1 MRTEKNTW
9 PWVTGFSTQRVGL
22 VSKPRPAQTTVSHPP
37 PDTALLTSLS
47 ASHVSAFGDL
57 EPTGLG
63 SCRTVGTN

>member
-37 PDTALLTSLS
+37 PDTALLTLPFQP
-47 ASHVSAFGDL
+47 ATCLHL
-57 EPTGLG
+57 ETWSPQAWVPAEL
-63 SCRTVGTN
+63 